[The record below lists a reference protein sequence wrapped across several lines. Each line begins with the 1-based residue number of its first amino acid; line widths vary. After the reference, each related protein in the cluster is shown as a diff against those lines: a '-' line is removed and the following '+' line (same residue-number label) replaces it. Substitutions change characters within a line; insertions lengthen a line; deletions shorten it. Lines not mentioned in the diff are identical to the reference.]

1 MPGGAISGIRG
12 ALDCLSRDG
21 ALWRRES
28 PVGMRSVQGF
38 AALRVEG
45 SILPAEFL
53 EEVAALEAPRQS
65 GADYGLS
72 KSLSLRDEIGRYW
85 RIASDRHERYARRKR
100 RGDLARNRVCVDEWL
115 VPFVS
120 EVLGYRPLTPTL
132 RTGPPPPPPSR

>member
-1 MPGGAISGIRG
+1 
-12 ALDCLSRDG
+12 
-21 ALWRRES
+21 
-28 PVGMRSVQGF
+28 MRSVQGF
-38 AALRVEG
+38 SALRVEG

-53 EEVAALEAPRQS
+53 EEVAALAAPRQS

-100 RGDLARNRVCVDEWL
+100 REDLASDRVCVDEWL

-120 EVLGYRPLTPTL
+120 EVLGYRPLTRAL
-132 RTGPPPPPPSR
+132 RTSPPPPPPPTKSLRVSDIG